1 MAYENKRAAFKMP
14 DSSTR
19 PIYYF
24 TFPSPGDTD
33 LKTPI
38 CREVEAC
45 LRAGCGGLIPMLPAG
60 TELKDAAD
68 VDAVREMYRILLH
81 EAAAK
86 GLTVAFF
93 LDSAFERLVI
103 RMLDDLGETSLHAKL
118 LECKEYICRAGEK
131 LSRRLHN
138 GDLLSLVAYSEMWG
152 EVIDLRPFIE
162 DGKLC
167 WEVPQGNWVVREYLA
182 VEETDCRRAN
192 FLSYEASRTYMGMAF
207 NLFAAVL
214 SPYIGTTLTTL
225 AYAEIGFHG
234 TNRRDWDPSFNEL
247 FLRRFGFDPAP
258 LYPALFGYAGKDT
271 THYKAM
277 LMTVRASMIQH
288 GIMEALYNFASE
300 LGLSTFGNLTE
311 PKLTACSFTAGD
323 AMLCNRYSPCALFDK
338 SYLYGTN
345 SVKIAAG
352 AAYNFDI
359 ERVNGELFRGY
370 PQHDRTS
377 LVKDAMNAFARGVNN
392 AALHLPSELKEDSS
406 FGDFAARVQLMLRGG
421 RHVADIAMLYPIYD
435 LHSRVTLYNSEV
447 EGYEYPET
455 PTDADYMTLI
465 NAITFYAGHDLT
477 VLHPKTMRAQCRTE
491 DGVLYLDN
499 KNNREQF
506 RIFVLPS
513 THIISL
519 PNLRMLKK
527 FYDDGGKIIATGHLP
542 TMAFEYDKDGKNDAE
557 VQALT
562 RAIFGAQATD
572 KNVMGRYC
580 HNQNENGGEALFLYF
595 NATTVDGTHMTKS
608 SLVNRAINSFNL
620 PLDVYIPSMGRFEGT
635 GALNAIYPEF
645 HTVGLTRSFPDGG
658 MFNHIHRRCDEGD
671 IYYFSNATDTDY
683 DHHLLLR
690 GANDVDEWDPHTGCI
705 HARPERFVSYLGETY
720 TYLRLQLP
728 AHTSTFFVAVPVSPD
743 RDLPEMT
750 VIQNL
755 ESEQAKLNTEF

>member
-1 MAYENKRAAFKMP
+1 MAYEHKRVAFANP
-14 DSSTR
+14 DNTTR

-24 TFPSPGDTD
+24 NFPAPDAAD
-33 LKTPI
+33 LKAPI
-38 CREVEAC
+38 VAAVKACR
-45 LRAGCGGLIPMLPAG
+45 RAGCGGLIPLLPAG
-60 TELKDAAD
+60 TELRHADD

-81 EAAAK
+81 EAAVN
-86 GLTVAFF
+86 GLTVGFF
-93 LDSAFERLVI
+93 LDSAFENLVI

-131 LSRRLHN
+131 LSRRLHE
-138 GDLLSLVAYSEMWG
+138 GDLLSLVAYSEAWG
-152 EVIDLRPFIE
+152 EIIDLRPFIKE
-162 DGKLC
+162 NKLC

-182 VEETDCRRAN
+182 LEEPDCRRAN
-192 FLSYEASRTYMGMAF
+192 FLSYEASRTYMAMAF
-207 NLFAAVL
+207 NLFSGVL
-214 SPYIGTTLTTL
+214 APYVGTTLTTL

-234 TNRRDWDPSFNEL
+234 TNRRDWDPSFNDL
-247 FLRRFGFDPAP
+247 FLHRFGFDPAP

-288 GIMEALYNFASE
+288 GVMEALHNFASE
-300 LGLSTFGNLTE
+300 LGLVTFGCLTE

-352 AAYNFDI
+352 AAYNFDV
-359 ERVNGELFRGY
+359 ECVNGELFRGY
-370 PQHDRTS
+370 RQHDRTS
-377 LVKDAMNAFARGVNN
+377 LIKDAMNAFSRGVNH
-392 AALHLPSELKEDSS
+392 AALHLPDELTRDAD

-421 RHVADIAMLYPIYD
+421 RHVSDIALLYPIYD
-435 LHSRVTLYNSEV
+435 LHSRVTLYHSDTD
-447 EGYEYPET
+447 GYEYPET

-465 NAITFYAGHDLT
+465 NAISFYAGHDLT

-491 DGVLYLDN
+491 GGVLYLDN
-499 KNNREQF
+499 EKNREQF
-506 RIFVLPS
+506 SVFVLPA
-513 THIISL
+513 TNIISL

-527 FYDDGGKIIATGHLP
+527 FYDGGGKILATGHLP
-542 TMAFEYDKDGKNDAE
+542 TMAFEYDKEGKNDAE

-562 RAIFGAQATD
+562 RAIFGEQATN

-608 SLVNRAINSFNL
+608 SLVNRALNSFGI
-620 PLDVYIPSMGRFEGT
+620 PFDVYIPSMGRFEGT

-658 MFNHIHRRCDEGD
+658 MFNHIHKRTDEGD

-690 GANDVDEWDPHTGCI
+690 GAVDADEWNPHTGEI
-705 HARPERFVSYLGETY
+705 QARPERFISYLGKTY

-728 AHTSTFFVAVPVSPD
+728 AHTSTFFVATPVSPD